1 MPTDNFFYL
10 KLRLAAYSMHVH
22 GLPDLTEWTHCTD
35 HTPHR
40 AQAVLATT
48 LFFFFFFLAP
58 FAAISFQSSL
68 NREPASFIP
77 WLYYGPAGRLSAHT
91 CSVLSAIL
99 LTVEYNVNLWCEEAV
114 CVTASC
120 MHERIFFFWHLQCR
134 RWSVCVFGMHAWPRG
149 REKRVWYV
157 GGQFAADSPV

>member
-99 LTVEYNVNLWCEEAV
+99 LTVEYNVNNLWCEEAV

-120 MHERIFFFWHLQCR
+120 MHERIFFFLAPAVPSVVSLCFWYACMAARQRKESVVR
-134 RWSVCVFGMHAWPRG
+134 RWSVCCW
-149 REKRVWYV
+149 
-157 GGQFAADSPV
+157 